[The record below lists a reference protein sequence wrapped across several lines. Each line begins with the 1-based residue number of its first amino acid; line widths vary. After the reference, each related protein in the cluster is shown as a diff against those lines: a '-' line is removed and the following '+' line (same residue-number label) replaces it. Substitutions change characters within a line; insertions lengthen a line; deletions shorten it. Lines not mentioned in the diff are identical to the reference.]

1 MCAIAAECS
10 REDVDQQQLESRFNL
25 LVEAHGIDFLIADKE
40 RGDAFLK
47 AGLEVQRLR
56 GRPQVDDNLSTEAS
70 RP

>member
-10 REDVDQQQLESRFNL
+10 KEDVDQQRLESRINL
-25 LVEAHGIDFLIADKE
+25 LVETHGVDFLIADKE

-47 AGLEVQRLR
+47 AGLEVQRR
-56 GRPQVDDNLSTEAS
+56 RDRQQVGDSLSTETS